1 MLTENYS
8 TIVIVAFAAATVVGI
23 FLVLKLTK
31 SKTNN
36 ISNLRLFV
44 QIVAVVA
51 IFMGVLVGPFNDSRW
66 LPLSTVPRDRL
77 VGEPL
82 LGNQFPD
89 GLSVPVLA
97 CYYPHGRTVTC
108 PIWQLQ
114 AYIFPFW
121 ETGIGYDVF
130 YTTSGPEKLV
140 IVVSLVVAMSVV
152 LGRFFCGWLCP
163 FGLYM
168 DLLTKIR
175 YRFGKKHLDF
185 SEQTNKKLGQLR
197 YIIIAVFLVFS
208 VVLSSHA
215 IFGTELIPGTIPG
228 GPQGTE
234 AGIVGYIN
242 EPFCLICP
250 MRPLSLLAESAVGL
264 MSLDY
269 MSQITYG
276 PFAIAGH
283 YITSINISVLILV
296 TALSII
302 YRRFWCRIC
311 PLGGLTA
318 LLSTFTPFKQ
328 IALTRLHKDELNCTK
343 CGICKRVCPTQ
354 VTEIYTMKGGDVTVS
369 GCMLCFRC
377 VEMCPETDA
386 LRVKFAGKTVFKSRN
401 WLESK

>member
-1 MLTENYS
+1 MVAENLS
-8 TIVIVAFAAATVVGI
+8 TITILAYFVVIVAGI
-23 FLVLKLTK
+23 YLVLRFTK
-31 SKTNN
+31 SKNSN
-36 ISNLRLFV
+36 VSNLRLFI
-44 QIVAVVA
+44 QIVAVAV
-51 IFMGVLVGPFNDSRW
+51 IFMGVFAGPFNDPRW

-77 VGEPL
+77 VAEPL

-130 YTTSGPEKLV
+130 YSTGGLEKLA
-140 IVVSLVVAMSVV
+140 VVVGLVVAMSIVF
-152 LGRFFCGWLCP
+152 GRAFCGWLCP

-168 DLLTKIR
+168 DLITR
-175 YRFGKKHLDF
+175 VRARFGKNHMNF
-185 SEQTNKKLGQLR
+185 SDNQNKKLGQLR
-197 YIIIAVFLVFS
+197 YIIIAAFLVFS
-208 VVLSSHA
+208 IVLSSHA

-250 MRPLSLLAESAVGL
+250 MRPLSLLVECAVGV
-264 MSLDY
+264 MSFSY
-269 MSQITYG
+269 ISQITYG
-276 PFAIAGH
+276 PFAVMGH
-283 YITSINISVLILV
+283 YVTSLNVAVLIVV
-296 TALSII
+296 TILCVV

-318 LLSTFTPFKQ
+318 LCSTFTPFKQ
-328 IALTRLHKDELNCTK
+328 IALTKLIKNEEKCSK

-354 VTEIYTMKGGDVTVS
+354 VSEVYDVKGGDVTVS

-377 VEMCPETDA
+377 VEMCPEKGA
-386 LRVKFAGKTVFKSRN
+386 LSAKFAGKTIFESRN